1 MNFRVLGL
9 GAVGAGIAL
18 LPGSGFLAPFL
29 WVGRPH
35 AGLLIPLALL
45 IFCVVYFGVIKF
57 WELMTGE
64 SLQKP
69 LPAILAL
76 FLLVRLTVDCARMLM
91 WW

>member
-9 GAVGAGIAL
+9 GAVGAEIAL

-29 WVGRPH
+29 WVARPH

-69 LPAILAL
+69 IPPVLAL
-76 FLLVRLTVDCARMLM
+76 FLLVRLTVDCARTLM